1 MFKYIAQQLEPGQED
16 FSFAFDD
23 DGIKPAGGDFNYTLF
38 VFFGGDD
45 CWINGDVY
53 SDCKSDIDAL
63 VDDFYYYLND
73 YEYNYDV
80 DFSDDSFGNHLEYVK
95 QEGFPTDD
103 HTIQLLDDCRKY
115 AEDGE
120 YIDALVAYL
129 EAKTGKV
136 WDSAGFT
143 GYSQGDYCT
152 LVYCKEFHTEEAIEF
167 YGNMALSCGG
177 EFRIGILEI
186 LDEQAAEI
194 DFSDLYS
201 FESLVDDWVYG
212 YLVIDDIIWHGGDK
226 LISELA
232 DQYGCSK
239 EDLEVYVYENGEYIN
254 TRDQ

>member
-1 MFKYIAQQLEPGQED
+1 MFKYIAVQLEHGQED
-16 FSFAFDD
+16 FSFAFDN
-23 DGIKPAGGDFNYTLF
+23 DGIKPVGGDFNYTLF
-38 VFFGGDD
+38 VFFDSD
-45 CWINGDVY
+45 NCWINGDVY
-53 SDCKSDIDAL
+53 SDCKSNIDAL

-73 YEYNYDV
+73 GDYSDAE
-80 DFSDDSFGNHLEYVK
+80 DDSFANHLDYVE
-95 QEGFPTDD
+95 QEGFQTDD
-103 HTIQLLDDCRKY
+103 NTIQLLDDCREY

-136 WDSAGFT
+136 WDSEGFT

-152 LVYCKEFHTEEAIEF
+152 LVYCKEFHTDEAIEF

-177 EFRIGILEI
+177 EFRIGVLEI
-186 LDEQAAEI
+186 PDEQAAEI
-194 DFSDLYS
+194 DFSDLDS

-212 YLVIDDIIWHGGDK
+212 YLVIDDIIWRGGDK

-232 DQYGCSK
+232 DQYGCPK

-254 TRDQ
+254 ARD

>member
-1 MFKYIAQQLEPGQED
+1 MFKYIATQLEPGQED

-38 VFFGGDD
+38 VFFDSD
-45 CWINGDVY
+45 NCWINGDVY
-53 SDCKSDIDAL
+53 SDCKSAIDGL
-63 VDDFYYYLND
+63 VDDLYDYLND
-73 YEYNYDV
+73 GNYDYAEE
-80 DFSDDSFGNHLEYVK
+80 DSFANHLDYVEE
-95 QEGFPTDD
+95 EGFNTDD
-103 HTIQLLDDCRKY
+103 NTIALLDSCIEY
-115 AEDGE
+115 AVDGD
-120 YIDALVAYL
+120 YIEALVAYL

-136 WDSAGFT
+136 WDSEGFS

-152 LVYCKEFHTEEAIEF
+152 LVYCKEFHTDEAIKF

-186 LDEQAAEI
+186 PDEQAAEI

-212 YLVIDDIIWHGGDK
+212 YLVIDDIIWRGGDK

-232 DQYGCSK
+232 NQYGCSE

-254 TRDQ
+254 TRD